1 MPHRFTLAGK
11 PKLSLVH
18 SRTLLA
24 RFAPAEEL
32 DNLYLGGG
40 TSLTMRWGR
49 WHSTDIDY
57 GMPLPLAKP
66 FVTKHGP
73 SVNAALAALRAQ
85 GLIKRQFFFA
95 GRSGAW
101 HYLGSGPVSISA
113 PLEAPD
119 RSGLDREDDTGTP
132 MIPARD
138 VLHGKLMGRTLSGG
152 KLLLVRD
159 GYDLAMAFDR
169 DRDAIESLIR
179 QAWAEQPQAVASV
192 FNAIKGAS
200 HRIIIG
206 RPIIDPAEPALA
218 RDPWGYFVHE
228 AESVLSQDKT
238 HGDDSNRSIPSP

>member
-1 MPHRFTLAGK
+1 MPQRFTLGGK

-18 SRTLLA
+18 SRELLA
-24 RFAPAEEL
+24 RFASAEEL

-40 TSLTMRWGR
+40 TSLSMRWR
-49 WHSTDIDY
+49 HRHSTDIDY
-57 GMPLPLAKP
+57 GMPLSLAKP

-101 HYLGSGPVSISA
+101 HYLDSGPVSISA
-113 PLEAPD
+113 LLEAHD

-152 KLLLVRD
+152 KLLVRD
-159 GYDLAMAFDR
+159 GYDLAMAFDH
-169 DRDAIESLIR
+169 DRDAIESLVR

-192 FNAIKGAS
+192 FKAIKNAG

-206 RPIIDPAEPALA
+206 VSIIDPAEPALA
-218 RDPWGYFVHE
+218 RDPWRHFVHE
-228 AESVLSQDKT
+228 AESVLSQDKPDVDD
-238 HGDDSNRSIPSP
+238 GDRDDPLP